1 MARATLPTILALTVT
16 AVSVPAWALFES
28 DNKVAKEAKISMA
41 EAVTTAQKTIPGQ
54 PVHVEMGRDAGH
66 TVYQIEILDKNNKSR
81 WAYVETMTGAV
92 TEAKR

>member
-1 MARATLPTILALTVT
+1 
-16 AVSVPAWALFES
+16 
-28 DNKVAKEAKISMA
+28 VAKEAKISMA

-66 TVYQIEILDKNNKSR
+66 TVYQIEIQDKDNKSR